1 MKPSILILHAS
12 GTNRDTEAAR
22 ACEAAGGAPEIVHI
36 NQLRRGARRLA
47 DYQMLLLPGGF
58 SYGDAL
64 GAGARLALDLQVYF
78 HDQLHAF
85 IDRGAL
91 VLGICNGF
99 QTLVKAGVLPGA
111 QKSEIRDWRLE
122 IERLGDPGIERLET
136 VSAEPPISNLQS
148 RISNLQSPNP
158 SISQS
163 PNPSINEI
171 SLRRVTLTE
180 NASGHFECRWVH
192 LAANRQAT
200 APFLRDLD
208 EVIFCPVAHGEGNV
222 QVKDAA
228 MLAEIEQGNLV
239 AFRYVDAAG
248 QPANGIYPRNPNG
261 SVADIA
267 GLCNRRGNVVG
278 LMPHPEDHIWPVQNP
293 LGDTGRLGQAIFEAM
308 IGVLR

>member
-1 MKPSILILHAS
+1 MRPSILILHAA
-12 GTNRDTEAAR
+12 GANRDAEAAR

-36 NQLRRGARRLA
+36 NQLRRGERSFA

-111 QKSEIRDWRLE
+111 RKAEIGQLGDSE
-122 IERLGDPGIERLET
+122 IERLGEVVAESSITRLQALKPS
-136 VSAEPPISNLQS
+136 SAQAA
-148 RISNLQSPNP
+148 
-158 SISQS
+158 
-163 PNPSINEI
+163 NPSINEI
-171 SLRRVTLTE
+171 SLRRVTLTG
-180 NASGHFECRWVH
+180 NASGRFECRWVH

-208 EVIFCPVAHGEGNV
+208 ELIFCPVAHGEGNV

-239 AFRYVDAAG
+239 AFRYVDAEG
-248 QPANGIYPRNPNG
+248 RPANGMYPLNPNG

-278 LMPHPEDHIWPVQNP
+278 LMPHPEDAIWPVQNP
-293 LGDTGRLGQAIFEAM
+293 LGDAGRLGLAIFQAM
-308 IGVLR
+308 IGALR

>member
-1 MKPSILILHAS
+1 MSATVKPSILILHAS
-12 GTNRDTEAAR
+12 GANRDAEAAR
-22 ACEAAGGAPEIVHI
+22 ACELAGAAPEIVHI
-36 NQLRRGARRLA
+36 NQLRRGERSFA
-47 DYQMLLLPGGF
+47 DYQLLLLPGGF

-78 HDQLHAF
+78 HDQLHEF
-85 IDRGAL
+85 IDRGKL

-99 QTLVKAGVLPGA
+99 QALVKAGVLPGA
-111 QKSEIRDWRLE
+111 RVGEGK
-122 IERLGDPGIERLET
+122 
-136 VSAEPPISNLQS
+136 VSAQS
-148 RISNLQSPNP
+148 VIRPSLPFSP
-158 SISQS
+158 S
-163 PNPSINEI
+163 PLLPFSTLDEI

-208 EVIFCPVAHGEGNV
+208 ELIFCPVAHGEGNV
-222 QVKDAA
+222 QVKDEA

-239 AFRYVDAAG
+239 AFRYVDADGRRADG
-248 QPANGIYPRNPNG
+248 VYPLNPNG

-278 LMPHPEDHIWPVQNP
+278 LMPHPEDHILPLQNA
-293 LGDTGRLGQAIFEAM
+293 LGGRGRLGLAIFQAVV
-308 IGVLR
+308 GAL

>member
-1 MKPSILILHAS
+1 MRPSILILHAA
-12 GTNRDTEAAR
+12 GANRDAEAAR
-22 ACEAAGGAPEIVHI
+22 ACEVAGGAPEIVHI
-36 NQLRRGARRLA
+36 NQLRRGERTFG

-111 QKSEIRDWRLE
+111 RKAETGRLGDSE
-122 IERLGDPGIERLET
+122 IERLEE
-136 VSAEPPISNLQS
+136 VEAES
-148 RISNLQSPNP
+148 
-158 SISQS
+158 SISHLQALKRS
-163 PNPSINEI
+163 SAQAANPSINEI
-171 SLRRVTLTE
+171 SLRRVTLTG
-180 NASGHFECRWVH
+180 NASGRFECRWVH

-200 APFLRDLD
+200 APFLRNLD
-208 EVIFCPVAHGEGNV
+208 ELIFCPVAHGEGNV

-239 AFRYVDAAG
+239 AFRYVDAEG
-248 QPANGIYPRNPNG
+248 RPANGMYPLNPNG

-278 LMPHPEDHIWPVQNP
+278 LMPHPEDAIWPVQNP
-293 LGDTGRLGQAIFEAM
+293 LGNAGRLGLAIFQAM
-308 IGVLR
+308 IGALR

>member
-1 MKPSILILHAS
+1 MNMQPSILILHAS
-12 GTNRDTEAAR
+12 GTNRDAEAAR

-36 NQLRRGARRLA
+36 NQLRRGERTLA

-111 QKSEIRDWRLE
+111 RSQKAEIRDWRL
-122 IERLGDPGIERLET
+122 GDSEIERLET
-136 VSAEPPISNLQS
+136 VSVESP
-148 RISNLQSPNP
+148 ISNLQSPNL

-163 PNPSINEI
+163 PNLSINEI

-248 QPANGIYPRNPNG
+248 RPANGVYPRNPNG

-278 LMPHPEDHIWPVQNP
+278 LMPHPEDHIWPAQNP
-293 LGDTGRLGQAIFEAM
+293 LGGEAGLGLAIFAAM
-308 IGVLR
+308 IRALR